1 MMPNNDNLIGH
12 GFHERSAEEAR
23 EMGAKGGINSGKTR
37 RRKKL
42 LRECLE
48 ILMEKE
54 VSKDKDG
61 NPVTAV
67 EAMAVKA
74 MKSAMEGDWKA
85 WELVRDTAG
94 QKPVDKVMVSDVS
107 PDVIAEVESIIND
120 IEQE

>member
-1 MMPNNDNLIGH
+1 MPNNDNLIGH